1 VWALALAWVIAGA
14 AIVVSARRLSTLS
27 RIARLS
33 RQRRELVRR
42 RAPVQ
47 GDDVFA
53 ALLLS
58 LEQSHSDGARVA
70 IVNEQLSDVARSV
83 DVGARIPE
91 SAARVALT
99 SGVAL
104 ALLELVPVVASG
116 RGLASPLVA
125 GSAGFIGYVVC
136 ADIGRRAR
144 RHGQQIRACW
154 NELGRLLLSGGL
166 ADREKVPLS

>member
-1 VWALALAWVIAGA
+1 MWALALAWVIAVT

-27 RIARLS
+27 GIARLS

-42 RAPVQ
+42 RAKAT
-47 GDDVFA
+47 GDDDFA

-58 LEQSHSDGARVA
+58 LEQSHSDGARIA

-99 SGVAL
+99 AGVAL

-116 RGLASPLVA
+116 RGLAPALVA
-125 GSAGFIGYVVC
+125 GSAGFLGYVVC
-136 ADIGRRAR
+136 TDVGRRAR
-144 RHGQQIRACW
+144 RYGEEIRACW